1 MDKLLLLRYTVL
13 QKLGQRDIWINTMSN
28 MNTWY
33 NIKLDK
39 LSINLEESVSGPMGL
54 SGSCIWSWVWPN
66 GRHIA
71 RAKRTSSS
79 TGEWILSGPA
89 LQQLHPK
96 TQSQTN
102 VFDYNR
108 DYCYGSK
115 QLCCNT
121 NQLIHNVV
129 VCRRWERPARTP
141 VCRTLQSM
149 KPHPPMI
156 PRAPGWSCSVSDSE
170 VHSANHLRE
179 RSTVHY
185 KRPSLLTEFKINCK
199 ENTIIATMTAILIY
213 LTGQICCD
221 WMCGTTAMA

>member
-1 MDKLLLLRYTVL
+1 
-13 QKLGQRDIWINTMSN
+13 

-199 ENTIIATMTAILIY
+199 ENTSNHDSHLDLFNRTDLLWLNVWNHSNGINYNFLVEIKKMSSHLTYNILRYI
-213 LTGQICCD
+213 
-221 WMCGTTAMA
+221 